1 MFAAHGSRS
10 RWIASAFLICA
21 SIWFA
26 GLEYRGLFMPDEG
39 RYADIAREMLDADD
53 WVTPRLNGIKYLEK
67 PPLQYW
73 ATAGAFSVLGVDE
86 WTARLWPAYTGFLG
100 IALMAFAG
108 FRLAPRSPWL
118 PTAVTLAGCWGYFLG
133 AQFLT
138 LDMGLTFFLTAAML
152 GFLLSRRTGIP
163 LAEERSWMIFAWAGM
178 ACAVLSKGIV
188 GIVIPGLALL
198 VYVAIERELSL
209 LRRLH
214 WVPGL
219 CVFGAIA
226 LPWFVLAQHRNPE
239 FFHFFFI
246 REHFERYLLP
256 DHHRPGPWWYFVPVL
271 LVGLL
276 PWTPSIPAALAR
288 AWRTSVA
295 PGFKLD
301 RFLVIWAGV
310 VIVFFSASHSK
321 LPGYILPAVPAILL
335 LFARHYPAL
344 SERLRRAPAST
355 CVASGLVLTL
365 LAAALPALS
374 APLAWME
381 FNAEFSIWLLAAG
394 LTLSAAG
401 LAALRLLRGSRQEAS
416 LAVLGLG
423 SLLAVQLALSGTHVL
438 DERYS
443 SERLVEAVVGET
455 KRFPREPPFYS
466 VASFDQ
472 SVPFYLGR
480 PVTLVGYK
488 DELAPGIAAE
498 PEKYVGS
505 VEEFLGRWHGHGE
518 AFAIMTPH
526 FYEKLRL
533 QGLPGRVLARDA
545 RRVIVARR

>member
-1 MFAAHGSRS
+1 MFAASGSRS
-10 RWIASAFLICA
+10 RWIASALLICA
-21 SIWFA
+21 LIWFA

-39 RYADIAREMLDADD
+39 RYGDIAREMLDAND

-73 ATAGAFSVLGVDE
+73 ATAGAFAVLGVDE

-100 IALMAFAG
+100 ILLAAFAG
-108 FRLAPRSPWL
+108 YRLAPRSSWL
-118 PTAVTLAGCWGYFLG
+118 PTALTFAGCWGYFLG
-133 AQFLT
+133 GQFLT
-138 LDMGLTFFLTAAML
+138 LDMGLTFFLTVAML
-152 GFLLSRRTGIP
+152 GFLLSRSAGIT
-163 LAEERSWMIFAWAGM
+163 LAAERGWMILAWAGM

-188 GIVIPGLALL
+188 GIVIPGLSLL
-198 VYVAIERELSL
+198 VYLAIERDLSV

-214 WVPGL
+214 WAPGL
-219 CVFGAIA
+219 AVFGAIA
-226 LPWFVLAQHRNPE
+226 LPWFVLAQQRNPE

-276 PWTPSIPAALAR
+276 PWTPSIPAVLAG
-288 AWRTSVA
+288 AWRARPS
-295 PGFKLD
+295 GFKLD

-321 LPGYILPAVPAILL
+321 LPGYVLPAVPAILL

-344 SERLRRAPAST
+344 SERLRSAPAFT
-355 CVASGLVLTL
+355 CLASGLAVTL
-365 LAAALPALS
+365 LAVALPALS
-374 APLAWME
+374 ARLAWTE
-381 FNAEFSIWLLAAG
+381 FDAGFSVWLLAAG
-394 LTLSAAG
+394 LALSAAG
-401 LAALRLLRGSRQEAS
+401 FAALRLLRRSRQETS

-423 SLLAVQLALSGTHVL
+423 SLLAIQLALSGTHVL
-438 DERYS
+438 DGHYS
-443 SERLVEAVVGET
+443 SERLVESVVGE
-455 KRFPREPPFYS
+455 KKQFAREPPFYS

-480 PVTLVGYK
+480 PVTLVGYM

-498 PEKYVGS
+498 PGKYVAS
-505 VEEFLGRWHGHGE
+505 VEEFLGRWDGHGE

-526 FYEKLRL
+526 FYEKLKL
-533 QGLPGRVLARDA
+533 LGFPGRVLARDA
-545 RRVIVARR
+545 RRIIIARR